1 MNLLTRIFGVSAF
14 LALVVAA
21 RAAEAVDLHAA
32 MAAAIVESDGNFAGR
47 AGAKMDADEDRTYFD
62 AKPFA
67 GLLGRQIIMEV
78 KTLRFLM
85 CDLSDPAEMRAIRD
99 AFTSMP
105 AYRGG
110 LGTYTVEPDPAAS
123 SDRKK
128 ATLLFLNGR
137 KVGNLT
143 EYTNG
148 KETILMIG
156 PLGGRAPTEA
166 APAAVAVTPAAA
178 LSNPDDLSPLCDLL
192 LKLIAAAPENFPAI
206 TRSNG
211 TKANGSLVYDAAA
224 TEGLSGDTFYM
235 VEAPVSRKCTY
246 TVIFKQAVAV
256 ERITRAI
263 NALPRLYGSAWSN
276 VTNGRTSDTY
286 RDGKHLLTLSQ
297 RDDGSAILWIGLL
310 ANPEPNQ
317 KEIFAAM
324 DALIAQCAGSFQD
337 LTPALAIKTADVVT
351 RAVPAGLKESKGEVA
366 TCDDAFPSYEAVWA
380 ETNPE
385 ADSVYRSIA
394 AYCTARVGQHR
405 ATLES
410 STAMAHIYPDSRLIR
425 FDVGNVCVVV
435 EYRMNRYH
443 SRLYLNLYRLTR
455 PSWYRERP
463 EPVKEYAGPTASPR
477 SSQSGATTSSGMQHT
492 CVRCDGRGTIET
504 TDRYGTHV
512 RQTCPICG
520 GKGYYTN

>member
-1 MNLLTRIFGVSAF
+1 MNLFTRIFGVSAF

-21 RAAEAVDLHAA
+21 RAAEPVDLHAT
-32 MAAAIVESDGNFAGR
+32 MTAAIIESDGNFAGR
-47 AGAKMDADEDRTYFD
+47 VQAKVDTDEDRTFFD
-62 AKPFA
+62 AKPFD
-67 GLLGRQIIMEV
+67 GLPGRQVIMEV

-85 CDLSDPAEMRAIRD
+85 CDLSDPAAIRAVGE
-99 AFTSMP
+99 AFSSMP
-105 AYRGG
+105 AYKSG
-110 LGTYTVEPDPAAS
+110 LGTYTVEPDAAAS
-123 SDRKK
+123 SEQKK
-128 ATLLFLNGR
+128 VTQLFLNRR

-148 KETILMIG
+148 KKTMLTFG
-156 PLGGRAPTEA
+156 PFGGRATAEA
-166 APAAVAVTPAAA
+166 APVAVTPAAA
-178 LSNPDDLSPLCDLL
+178 PSNPDAPAPLCDLL
-192 LKLIAAAPENFPAI
+192 LKLMAVAPANFPAI

-246 TVIFKQAVAV
+246 TVIFKQAAAV
-256 ERITRAI
+256 ERITRAVQ
-263 NALPRLYGSAWSN
+263 ALPGLYGSAWSN
-276 VTNGRTSDTY
+276 VTNGRTVETY
-286 RDGKHLLTLSQ
+286 REAKHLLTLAQ

-310 ANPEPNQ
+310 VNPEPNQ

-337 LTPALAIKTADVVT
+337 LTPPLTIRTADVVT
-351 RAVPAGLKESKGEVA
+351 RAVPAGLKESKGEAA
-366 TCDDAFPSYEAVWA
+366 TCDDAFPSYEAIWA
-380 ETNPE
+380 ETNAE

-394 AYCTARVGQHR
+394 AYCTVRVGQHR
-405 ATLES
+405 ASLES

-425 FDVGNVCVVV
+425 FDVGDVCVVV
-435 EYRMNRYH
+435 EYRMNRYN

-455 PSWYRERP
+455 PSWYRERA
-463 EPVKEYAGPTASPR
+463 EPVKEYAGPAAAPR
-477 SSQSGATTSSGMQHT
+477 SNPSGATSSSGMQHT

-504 TDRYGTHV
+504 TDRYGTHI